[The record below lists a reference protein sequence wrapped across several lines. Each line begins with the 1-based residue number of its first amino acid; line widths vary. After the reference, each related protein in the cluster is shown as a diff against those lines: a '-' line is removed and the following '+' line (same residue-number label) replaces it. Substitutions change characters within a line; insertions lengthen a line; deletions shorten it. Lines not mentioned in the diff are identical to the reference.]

1 MNYPSLRRGVGGT
14 IRYSIVVACAGIAAA
29 LAGCGL
35 ISSDVTNFDLT
46 LPDKRFTID
55 MGGWQVD
62 TTAADTYLMRSCSSN
77 PSLCNNAVQSVC
89 TMNCSG
95 ACGANNT
102 CELSLDVYGR
112 QPVDLVMEKP
122 ELKSINDEPVIKVT
136 IDSVTYDVTSNT
148 LNIDTP
154 EITLYVAPTSVL
166 KPTDA
171 MAKAIGTIAPVPAGT
186 TTSSPQSVKFTSTGR
201 ADLIAAMSAF
211 KTPFNVLVGASIV
224 VTASQAVPT
233 GKLDAVVHIKGH
245 AGL

>member
-1 MNYPSLRRGVGGT
+1 M
-14 IRYSIVVACAGIAAA
+14 
-29 LAGCGL
+29 
-35 ISSDVTNFDLT
+35 T
-46 LPDKRFTID
+46 L
-55 MGGWQVD
+55 
-62 TTAADTYLMRSCSSN
+62 
-77 PSLCNNAVQSVC
+77 
-89 TMNCSG
+89 
-95 ACGANNT
+95 
-102 CELSLDVYGR
+102 
-112 QPVDLVMEKP
+112 
-122 ELKSINDEPVIKVT
+122 
-136 IDSVTYDVTSNT
+136 DSVTYDVTSNT

-201 ADLIAAMSAF
+201 ADLIAAMSSF
-211 KTPFNVLVGASIV
+211 KTPFNVLLGASIV